1 MAYSGKCA
9 CGDIT
14 FKFELDPMMHFM
26 CHCTDCQVMFNGSFE
41 GYAISKGE
49 LSVEGD
55 LSTFTYSGGSGLSLH
70 VKFCPKCS
78 TKIYTKPDILE
89 GMIYVAAGLLRDLI
103 EFKPKVETWAGS
115 TRSWTSRPESLVEYY
130 DENGT
135 VERISSLLDNLDQRA
150 LSSSLPGQ
158 FFSIII

>member
-14 FKFELDPMMHFM
+14 FEFELDPMMHFM

-41 GYAISKGE
+41 GYAISEDE

-89 GMIYVAAGLLRDLI
+89 GMIYVPAGLLRDQI
-103 EFKPKVETWAGS
+103 EFKPKVEIWAGS
-115 TRSWTSRPESLVEYY
+115 RPSWTSRPESLVESY

-135 VERISSLLDNLDQRA
+135 IERISSLLENLDQRA
-150 LSSSLPGQ
+150 Q
-158 FFSIII
+158 

>member
-9 CGDIT
+9 CGEIT

-41 GYAISKGE
+41 GYAISEDE

-78 TKIYTKPDILE
+78 TKIYTC
-89 GMIYVAAGLLRDLI
+89 LLYTSPSPRD
-103 EFKPKVETWAGS
+103 K
-115 TRSWTSRPESLVEYY
+115 RQSRMP
-130 DENGT
+130 
-135 VERISSLLDNLDQRA
+135 SSA
-150 LSSSLPGQ
+150 
-158 FFSIII
+158 